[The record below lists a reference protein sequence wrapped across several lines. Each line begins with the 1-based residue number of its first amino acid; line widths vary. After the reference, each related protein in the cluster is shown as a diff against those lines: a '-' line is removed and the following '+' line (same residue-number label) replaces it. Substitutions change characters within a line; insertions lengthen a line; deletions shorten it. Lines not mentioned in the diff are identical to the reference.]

1 MLQISMLL
9 VMPSDDIFIWTLCFV
24 FLYFYKYITF
34 TLNHG
39 HSKGRFSL
47 FNEKRKA
54 TITLIKHETTF
65 NACITFV
72 INYISDTDSRMI
84 LIFQVACTIN

>member
-1 MLQISMLL
+1 M
-9 VMPSDDIFIWTLCFV
+9 DTLPF
-24 FLYFYKYITF
+24 FSNFRSIYTF

-39 HSKGRFSL
+39 HIKVRCSMFE
-47 FNEKRKA
+47 EKRKA
-54 TITLIKHETTF
+54 AITIIKHETTF

-72 INYISDTDSRMI
+72 INYILDMDIRMI